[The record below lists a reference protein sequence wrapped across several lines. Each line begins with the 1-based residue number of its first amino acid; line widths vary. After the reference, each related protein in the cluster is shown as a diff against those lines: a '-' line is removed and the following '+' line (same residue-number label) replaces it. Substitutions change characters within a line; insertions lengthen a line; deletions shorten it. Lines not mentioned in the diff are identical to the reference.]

1 MHKICFIC
9 FGDLLHR
16 HSHNQTQTSQRWSIH
31 WFARAFLGY
40 VYNSYLLS
48 KVLINKKKRKLEFF
62 STMTSS
68 QCAHA
73 IYTNVHLANY
83 INKKSFP
90 SGCVL
95 NTGSRTS
102 NSAPHARPPGI
113 HRMFRIHAHG
123 PLSSHRTM
131 QRIVHPLRGDDLIGR
146 CPPFDPLHQRE
157 QDVVTGVGEPRN
169 AVDDGAQHGLLV
181 HAGEVPGHGGVL
193 AQCLLLWVS

>member
-95 NTGSRTS
+95 NTASRTS
-102 NSAPHARPPGI
+102 NSAPHPRPPSRYTS
-113 HRMFRIHAHG
+113 HVSDTRTRASVEPPYHAAYRS
-123 PLSSHRTM
+123 PTSWR
-131 QRIVHPLRGDDLIGR
+131 
-146 CPPFDPLHQRE
+146 
-157 QDVVTGVGEPRN
+157 
-169 AVDDGAQHGLLV
+169 
-181 HAGEVPGHGGVL
+181 
-193 AQCLLLWVS
+193 